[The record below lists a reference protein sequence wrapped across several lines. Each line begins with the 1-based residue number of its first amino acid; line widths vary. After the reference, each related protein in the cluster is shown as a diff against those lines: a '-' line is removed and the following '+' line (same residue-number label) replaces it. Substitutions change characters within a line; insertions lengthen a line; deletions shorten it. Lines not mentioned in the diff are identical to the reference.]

1 MKISLNWIKDYVDLE
16 GIDIKEL
23 WYRFTMSTAE
33 VEEVEYVGKDIQNVV
48 VGKVLSVVPHPESKK
63 LKITHVDSGDGIL
76 QIVCGAPNV
85 TEGILVPL
93 AKIGGSVKKL
103 PKLDKVKLVGV
114 ESFGMLCSASELGIS
129 DDHSG
134 LLILDG
140 DYAPGTDIKSIID
153 IEDVIVEVDNKSLTN
168 RPDLW
173 GHYGI
178 AREVAA
184 IYGRKLKPMQ
194 IDTLDAAKG
203 MKPLDIKVEDTE
215 KCLRYSGLKID
226 GIKNLETSTNMK
238 VRLFYCGMRSIS
250 PLVDL
255 TNYLMLEMGQ
265 PMHAFDSR
273 QVESGIVVRTTKEP
287 TMFKTLDGLERKLP
301 EDVLLICNKEK
312 PVAIAGIMG
321 GEDSEV
327 LEDTTSILLESA
339 TFEGPSTRKSS
350 TKLGLR
356 TEASAR
362 YEKMIDP
369 NMTVLAI
376 QRFVKLLKD
385 MQADVQFASALT
397 DVYANKL
404 EPIDITITKP
414 YIDRYIGNTLT
425 KEKMVNILESLEF
438 KVAVEGDTFNI
449 KVPTFRATKDI
460 TMKVDIIEEI
470 TRIYGYD
477 NIVPQ
482 TLDIALKP
490 LQYNEERVTDNKVKE
505 LLSERF
511 GASEVNSYIW
521 YDNTFNKKMGIE
533 TNAQVKVLNP
543 QAQDANTLRDSMVP
557 GMLGFAEKNDKTYDD
572 FSLFEIGSVFMANS
586 PKDKC
591 EQHKN
596 ICILIGSKTKS
607 EDELF
612 YDLKGIATFLTK
624 ALKNVS
630 PDFGTC
636 TSQHNWV
643 HPMKSVDVS
652 CKDGLMGYISVV
664 HPMIKKNIGKK
675 LNIAVLEINRDVL
688 QAINTDVVKYKE
700 PSKFPEVVLDY
711 SFLVDNTVTFD
722 KLLEDVNAFKSEL
735 LNGFEFVTIYTG
747 KGLPEGKRS
756 MTFRFVI
763 GSTEK
768 TLSSEDIN
776 TFAQSLIDYM
786 ATNGYM
792 LR

>member
-1 MKISLNWIKDYVDLE
+1 MKISLNWLKDYVDLE

-33 VEEVEYVGKDIQNVV
+33 VEEVEFVGRDIRNVV
-48 VGKVLSVVPHPESKK
+48 VGKILSVAPHPESKK
-63 LKITHVDSGDGIL
+63 LKITRVDSGDEIL
-76 QIVCGAPNV
+76 QVVCGAPNV

-103 PKLDKVKLVGV
+103 PELGKVKLVGV

-134 LLILDG
+134 LLVLEG

-153 IEDVIVEVDNKSLTN
+153 IDDVIVEIDNKSLTN

-178 AREVAA
+178 AREIAA

-194 IDTLDAAKG
+194 LDSLEAATD
-203 MKPLDIKVEDTE
+203 KPKLDITVEDTE

-226 GIKNLETSTNMK
+226 GVKKLQTSMNMK
-238 VRLFYCGMRSIS
+238 VRLYYCGMRPIS

-273 QVESGIVVRTTKEP
+273 QVESGIAVRSTKEP
-287 TMFKTLDGLERKLP
+287 TVFKTLDGAERTLP
-301 EDVLLICNKEK
+301 EDVLLICTGKK

-321 GEDSEV
+321 GENSEV
-327 LEDTTSILLESA
+327 MEDTTSILLESA
-339 TFEGPSTRKSS
+339 NFEGSSTRKSS
-350 TKLGLR
+350 TKIGLR

-362 YEKMIDP
+362 YEKMLDP
-369 NMTVLAI
+369 NMTVTAI
-376 QRFVKLLKD
+376 RRFVKLLKD
-385 MQADVQFASALT
+385 MQPDVQFASALT
-397 DVYANKL
+397 DVYCNRL
-404 EPIDITITKP
+404 EPIDITIAKP
-414 YIDRYIGNTLT
+414 YIDKYIGYTLNRD
-425 KEKMVNILESLEF
+425 KMADILKALEF
-438 KVAVEGDTFNI
+438 EVEMDGDTFNI

-470 TRIYGYD
+470 TRIFGYD
-477 NIVPQ
+477 NIQPK

-490 LQYNEERVTDNKVKE
+490 LEYNEERLADNKVKE

-521 YDNTFNKKMGIE
+521 YDNTFNGRAGIE
-533 TNAQVKVLNP
+533 TAGQVRVLNP
-543 QAQDANTLRDSMVP
+543 QAQDSNTLRDSMVP
-557 GMLGFAEKNDKTYDD
+557 GMLSFAEKNEKTYDD
-572 FSLFEIGSVFMANS
+572 FILFEIGSVFNAQT

-591 EQHKN
+591 QQHKN
-596 ICILIGSKTKS
+596 ICVLAASKIKS

-612 YDLKGIATFLTK
+612 YDLKGIIAFISK
-624 ALKNVS
+624 ALKNATL
-630 PDFGTC
+630 DFTASTC
-636 TSQHNWV
+636 GYNWI
-643 HPMKSVDVS
+643 HPLKSVDVS
-652 CKDGLMGYISVV
+652 HNGNLMGYISAV

-688 QAINTDVVKYKE
+688 QAINSETIKYRE
-700 PSKFPEVVLDY
+700 PSKFPEVTLDY
-711 SFLVDNTVTFD
+711 SFLVDNGVTFD
-722 KLLEDVNAFKSEL
+722 RLKEYIGAYKSEL
-735 LNGFEFVTIYTG
+735 LNGFEFVTMYTG
-747 KGLPEGKRS
+747 KGLPEGKKS
-756 MTFRFVI
+756 MTFRFTI
-763 GSTEK
+763 GSNEK
-768 TLSSEDIN
+768 TLSGDDIN
-776 TFAQSLIDYM
+776 EFAKDILDYM
-786 ATNGYM
+786 GTAGYT

>member
-1 MKISLNWIKDYVDLE
+1 MKISLNWLKDYVDLD

-33 VEEVEYVGKDIQNVV
+33 VEEVEFVGQDIQNVV

-63 LKITHVDSGDGIL
+63 LKITQVDSGSGVL

-93 AKIGGSVKKL
+93 AMIDGSVKNM
-103 PKLDKVKLVGV
+103 PKLGKVKLVGV
-114 ESFGMLCSASELGIS
+114 ESFGMLCSAKELGIS

-140 DYAPGTDIKSIID
+140 DYAPGTDIKSILDID
-153 IEDVIVEVDNKSLTN
+153 DVIVEIDNKSLTN

-178 AREVAA
+178 AREIAA
-184 IYGRKLKPMQ
+184 IYGRELKPMQ
-194 IDTLDAAKG
+194 VDELQGAENRAK
-203 MKPLDIKVEDTE
+203 LDISVEDTE

-226 GIKNLETSTNMK
+226 GVKKLETSMNMK
-238 VRLFYCGMRSIS
+238 IRLFYCGMRPIS

-273 QVESGIVVRTTKEP
+273 QVESGIVVKSTKEP
-287 TMFKTLDGLERKLP
+287 TLFKTLDGMERKLP
-301 EDVLLICNKEK
+301 EEVLLICNKER

-321 GEDSEV
+321 GENSEI
-327 LEDTTSILLESA
+327 LDDTTSILLESA
-339 TFEGPSTRKSS
+339 TFEGASIRKSS

-376 QRFVKLLKD
+376 KRFVKLLRD
-385 MQADVQFASALT
+385 MQGDIQFASALT
-397 DVYANKL
+397 DVYCKKL
-404 EPIDITITKP
+404 EPIDITITKQ
-414 YIDRYIGNTLT
+414 YIDRYIGNTLS
-425 KEKMVNILESLEF
+425 KEKMAEVLRALEF
-438 KVAVEGDTFNI
+438 KVELDGDTFKI
-449 KVPTFRATKDI
+449 KVPTFRATKDV

-477 NIVPQ
+477 NIIPQ
-482 TLDIALKP
+482 TLDITLKP
-490 LQYNEERVTDNKVKE
+490 LEYNEERLTDHKVKE

-521 YDNTFNKKMGIE
+521 YDDTFNTRMGIE
-533 TNAQVKVLNP
+533 TNGQVKVLNP
-543 QAQDANTLRDSMVP
+543 HAPDANTLRESMVP
-557 GMLGFAEKNDKTYDD
+557 SMLAFAEKNEKTYDQ
-572 FSLFEIGSVFMANS
+572 FTIFEIGSVFKAAT

-591 EQHKN
+591 KEHKN
-596 ICILIGSKTKS
+596 ICVLAASKVKS

-612 YDLKGIATFLTK
+612 YDLKGIATFI
-624 ALKNVS
+624 ARILKNAELEYAACS
-630 PDFGTC
+630 
-636 TSQHNWV
+636 SEYNWV
-643 HPMKSVDVS
+643 HPVKAVDIS
-652 CKDGLMGYISVV
+652 YKGNLMGYITAI
-664 HPMIKKNIGKK
+664 HPLIKKNIGKK
-675 LNIAVLEINRDVL
+675 LNVAVLEINRNVL
-688 QAINTDVVKYKE
+688 QAIDFETINYKE
-700 PSKFPEVVLDY
+700 PSKFPEVILDY
-711 SFLVDNTVTFD
+711 SFLVDNGVAFD
-722 KLLEDVNAFKSEL
+722 NLLADIREFKSNL
-735 LNGFEFVTIYTG
+735 LNSFEFITIYTG
-747 KGLPEGKRS
+747 KGLPEGKKS
-756 MTFRFVI
+756 MTFRFII
-763 GSTEK
+763 GSNEK
-768 TLSSEDIN
+768 TLSGDEIN
-776 TFAQSLIDYM
+776 AFSASLIEYM
-786 ATNGYM
+786 NSKGYS

>member
-1 MKISLNWIKDYVDLE
+1 MKISLNWIKDYVDLD

-33 VEEVEYVGKDIQNVV
+33 VEEVEFVGQDIANVV
-48 VGKVLSVVPHPESKK
+48 VGKVLSVIPHPESKK
-63 LKITHVDSGDGIL
+63 LKITQVDSGDGIL

-103 PKLDKVKLVGV
+103 PQLGKVKLVGV
-114 ESFGMLCSASELGIS
+114 ESFGMLCSAQELGIS

-134 LLILDG
+134 LLILNG

-153 IEDVIVEVDNKSLTN
+153 IDDVIVEVDNKSLTN

-178 AREVAA
+178 AREIAA
-184 IYGRKLKPMQ
+184 IYGKELKPMQ
-194 IDTLDAAKG
+194 IDSLEGSETKE
-203 MKPLDIKVEDTE
+203 KLDITVEDTE

-226 GIKNLETSTNMK
+226 GIKKLETSMNMK
-238 VRLFYCGMRSIS
+238 VRLFYCGMRPIS

-273 QVESGIVVRTTKEP
+273 QVESGIVVRSTKEP
-287 TMFKTLDGLERKLP
+287 TVFKTLDGLDRALP
-301 EDVLLICNKEK
+301 EDVLLICNKER
-312 PVAIAGIMG
+312 PVAVAGIMG
-321 GEDSEV
+321 GENSEV
-327 LEDTTSILLESA
+327 LADTTSILLESA
-339 TFEGPSTRKSS
+339 TFEGPSTRRSS
-350 TKLGLR
+350 TKMGLR

-362 YEKMIDP
+362 YEKMLDP

-385 MQADVQFASALT
+385 MQADIQFSSALT
-397 DVYANKL
+397 DVYCNKL

-414 YIDRYIGNTLT
+414 YIDRYIGNTLS
-425 KEKMVNILESLEF
+425 KEKMVDVLRALEF
-438 KVAVEGDTFNI
+438 GVEVDGDTFKI

-470 TRIYGYD
+470 TRIFGYD

-482 TLDIALKP
+482 TCDISLKP
-490 LQYNEERVTDNKVKE
+490 LQYNEERITDHKVKE

-521 YDNTFNKKMGIE
+521 YDNTFNNKMGIE

-543 QAQDANTLRDSMVP
+543 QAQDSNTLRDSMVP
-557 GMLGFAEKNDKTYDD
+557 GMLGFAEKNEKTYDD
-572 FSLFEIGSVFMANS
+572 FSLFEIGSVFKATS

-596 ICILIGSKTKS
+596 ICVLVGSKIKS

-612 YDLKGIATFLTK
+612 YDLKGMITFLSKTV
-624 ALKNVS
+624 KNVS
-630 PDFGTC
+630 PDFAAT
-636 TSQHNWV
+636 TSEHNWV

-652 CKDGLMGYISVV
+652 VNGNLMGYITVV

-675 LNIAVLEINRDVL
+675 LNVAVLEINRDVL
-688 QAINTDVVKYKE
+688 QAINTAPAKYKDL
-700 PSKFPEVVLDY
+700 SKFPEVILDY
-711 SFLVDNTVTFD
+711 SFMVDNGVTFD
-722 KLLEDVNAFKSEL
+722 KLLEDIGAFKSEL
-735 LNGFEFVTIYTG
+735 LNNFEFVTIYTG
-747 KGLPEGKRS
+747 KGLPEGKKS

-763 GSTEK
+763 GSNEK

-776 TFAQSLIDYM
+776 AFAKSLIDYM
-786 ATNGYM
+786 GTLGYL

>member
-1 MKISLNWIKDYVDLE
+1 MKISLNWIKDYVDLD

-33 VEEVEYVGKDIQNVV
+33 VEDVEYIGQDIKNVV

-63 LKITHVDSGDGIL
+63 LKITQVDSGDGIL

-103 PKLDKVKLVGV
+103 PKLGKVKLVGV
-114 ESFGMLCSASELGIS
+114 ESFGMLCSAQELGIS

-140 DYAPGTDIKSIID
+140 DYEPGTDIKSIID
-153 IEDVIVEVDNKSLTN
+153 IDDVIVEIDNKSLTN

-194 IDTLDAAKG
+194 IDELAGAEG
-203 MKPLDIKVEDTE
+203 KPGLDITVEDTE
-215 KCLRYSGLKID
+215 KCFRYSGLKID
-226 GIKNLETSTNMK
+226 GVKKLETPLNMK
-238 VRLFYCGMRSIS
+238 VRLYYCGMRPIS

-273 QVESGIVVRTTKEP
+273 QVESGIVVKSTKKP
-287 TMFKTLDGLERKLP
+287 TIFRTLDGSERTLP
-301 EDVLLICNKEK
+301 EDVLLICNKER

-321 GEDSEV
+321 GENSEV

-339 TFEGPSTRKSS
+339 NFDGASTRKSS
-350 TKLGLR
+350 TKIGLR

-362 YEKMIDP
+362 YEKMLDP
-369 NMTVLAI
+369 NMTVLAV
-376 QRFVKLLKD
+376 QRFVKLLRD
-385 MQADVQFASALT
+385 MQQDIQFASAMT
-397 DVYANKL
+397 DVYCKKL
-404 EPIDITITKP
+404 EPIEITVTKP
-414 YIDRYIGNTLT
+414 YIDKYIGNDLS
-425 KEKMVNILESLEF
+425 KEKMAEILRSLEF
-438 KVAVEGDTFNI
+438 EVELEGDTFKI

-490 LQYNEERVTDNKVKE
+490 LQYNEERLTDHKIKE
-505 LLSERF
+505 ILSERF
-511 GASEVNSYIW
+511 GGSEVNSYVW
-521 YDNTFNKKMGIE
+521 YDSTFNTRTGID
-533 TNAQVKVLNP
+533 TNGQVKVLNP

-557 GMLGFAEKNDKTYDD
+557 GMLAFAEKNEKAYDD
-572 FSLFEIGSVFMANS
+572 FSLFEIGSVFKASN
-586 PKDKC
+586 PKEKC

-596 ICILIGSKTKS
+596 ICVLAGSKVKG
-607 EDELF
+607 EDQLF
-612 YDLKGIATFLTK
+612 YDLKGIIDFIART
-624 ALKNVS
+624 LKNVKLEFS
-630 PDFGTC
+630 AC
-636 TSQHNWV
+636 TMEYNWI
-643 HPMKSVDVS
+643 HPIKAVNVS
-652 CKDGLMGYISVV
+652 CNGNLMGYITVI
-664 HPMIKKNIGKK
+664 HPLIQKNIGKK
-675 LNIAVLEINRDVL
+675 LNIAVLEINREVL
-688 QAINTDVVKYKE
+688 QSLEKNAVGYKE
-700 PSKFPEVVLDY
+700 PSRFPEVTLDY
-711 SFLVDNTVTFD
+711 SFLVDNGITFD
-722 KLLEDVNAFKSEL
+722 KVSEDIGTFKAEL
-735 LNGFEFVTIYTG
+735 LNSFEFVTIYTG
-747 KGLPEGKRS
+747 KGLPEGKKS

-763 GSTEK
+763 GSDEK

-776 TFAQSLIDYM
+776 GFAKNLIDYM
-786 ATNGYM
+786 NSMGYA

>member
-1 MKISLNWIKDYVDLE
+1 MKISLNWIKEYVDLE

-33 VEEVEYVGKDIQNVV
+33 VEDVEFVGQDIKNVV
-48 VGKVLSVVPHPESKK
+48 VAKVLSVVPHPESKK
-63 LKITHVDSGDGIL
+63 LKITQVDCGDGVI

-85 TEGILVPL
+85 AEGILVPL
-93 AKIGGSVKKL
+93 VKIGGSVSKI
-103 PKLDKVKLVGV
+103 PKIGKAKLVGV

-134 LLILDG
+134 LLVLDG

-153 IEDVIVEVDNKSLTN
+153 IDDVIIEIDNKSLTN

-178 AREVAA
+178 AREIAA
-184 IYGRKLKPMQ
+184 IYGRELKPMK
-194 IDTLDAAKG
+194 LDSLAGSEDKAK
-203 MKPLDIKVEDTE
+203 LDITVEDTE

-226 GIKNLETSTNMK
+226 GVKKLETPLNMK

-273 QVESGIVVRTTKEP
+273 QVESGIVVRSTKEP
-287 TMFKTLDGLERKLP
+287 TVFKTLDGVERKLP
-301 EDVLLICNKEK
+301 EDVLLICTKER

-321 GEDSEV
+321 GENSEV

-339 TFEGPSTRKSS
+339 NFEGSSTRKSS
-350 TKLGLR
+350 TKIGLR

-362 YEKMIDP
+362 YEKMLDP
-369 NMTVLAI
+369 NMTVQAI
-376 QRFVKLLKD
+376 QRFVKLLRD
-385 MQADVQFASALT
+385 MQPDIQFTSALT
-397 DVYANKL
+397 DVYCNKL
-404 EPIDITITKP
+404 EPIDIEITKP
-414 YIDRYIGNTLT
+414 YIDKYIGNTLT
-425 KEKMVNILESLEF
+425 TEKMVEILRSLEF
-438 KVAVEGDTFNI
+438 KVDVEGDTFKI

-470 TRIYGYD
+470 TRVFGYD
-477 NIVPQ
+477 NIQPQ

-490 LQYNEERVTDNKVKE
+490 LQYNEERLFDHKVKE

-521 YDNTFNKKMGIE
+521 YDNTFNSRVSIE
-533 TNAQVKVLNP
+533 TKAQVKVLNP
-543 QAQDANTLRDSMVP
+543 QAQDSNTLRDSMVP
-557 GMLGFAEKNDKTYDD
+557 GMLAFAEKNEKTYED
-572 FSLFEIGSVFMANS
+572 FSLFEIGSVFKAETS
-586 PKDKC
+586 KDKC

-596 ICILIGSKTKS
+596 ICVLIASKIKS

-612 YDLKGIATFLTK
+612 YELKGILSFIAK
-624 ALKNVS
+624 SVKNIDL
-630 PDFGTC
+630 DFAAC
-636 TSQHNWV
+636 TSEQNWV

-652 CKDGLMGYISVV
+652 FNGNLMGYITVV

-675 LNIAVLEINRDVL
+675 LNVAAFEINRDIL
-688 QAINTDVVKYKE
+688 QTMDQKLVKYKE
-700 PSKFPEVVLDY
+700 PSKYPEVLLDY
-711 SFLVDNTVTFD
+711 SFLVDNSVTFD
-722 KLLEDVNAFKSEL
+722 KLMQDIKGFKSKV
-735 LNGFEFVTIYTG
+735 LNGFEFVTIYNG
-747 KGLPEGKRS
+747 KGLPEGKKS

-763 GSTEK
+763 GSAEK
-768 TLSSEDIN
+768 TLSSEDISE
-776 TFAQSLIDYM
+776 FAKSLLDYM
-786 ATNGYM
+786 SEMGYS

>member
-1 MKISLNWIKDYVDLE
+1 LKISLNWIKDYIDLD

-33 VEEVEYVGKDIQNVV
+33 VEEVEFVGQDIQKVV
-48 VGKVLSVVPHPESKK
+48 VGKVLSVIPHPESKK
-63 LKITHVDSGDGIL
+63 LKITQVDSGDGIL

-103 PKLDKVKLVGV
+103 PKLGKVKLVGV
-114 ESFGMLCSASELGIS
+114 ESFGMLCSAQELGIS

-153 IEDVIVEVDNKSLTN
+153 IDDVIVEIDNKSLTN

-178 AREVAA
+178 AREIAA
-184 IYGRKLKPMQ
+184 IYGKELKPMQ
-194 IDTLDAAKG
+194 VDSLAGSEDKR
-203 MKPLDIKVEDTE
+203 KLDITVEDTD

-226 GIKNLETSTNMK
+226 GIKKLETSMNMK
-238 VRLFYCGMRSIS
+238 VRLFYCGMRPIS

-273 QVESGIVVRTTKEP
+273 QVESGIVVRSTKEP
-287 TMFKTLDGLERKLP
+287 TAFKTLDGSKRTLP
-301 EDVLLICNKEK
+301 EDVLLICNKER
-312 PVAIAGIMG
+312 PVAVAGIMG
-321 GEDSEV
+321 GENSEV

-339 TFEGPSTRKSS
+339 TFEGASTRKSS
-350 TKLGLR
+350 TKMGLR

-362 YEKMIDP
+362 YEKMLDP
-369 NMTVLAI
+369 NMTVIAI

-385 MQADVQFASALT
+385 MQADVEFASALT
-397 DVYANKL
+397 DVYCNRL

-414 YIDRYIGNTLT
+414 YIDRYIGNTLS
-425 KEKMVNILESLEF
+425 KEKMVAVLRALEF
-438 KVAVEGDTFNI
+438 NVEIDGETFNI

-470 TRIYGYD
+470 TRIFGYD

-490 LQYNEERVTDNKVKE
+490 LQYNEERITDHKVKE

-511 GASEVNSYIW
+511 GASEVNSYVW
-521 YDNTFNKKMGIE
+521 YDNTFNSKMGIE
-533 TNAQVKVLNP
+533 TNGQVKVLNP
-543 QAQDANTLRDSMVP
+543 QAHDSNTLRDSMVP
-557 GMLGFAEKNDKTYDD
+557 GMLGFAEKNEKTYDD
-572 FSLFEIGSVFMANS
+572 FSLFEIGSVFKAAN
-586 PKDKC
+586 PKEKC
-591 EQHKN
+591 KQHKN
-596 ICILIGSKTKS
+596 ICVLVASKIKS

-612 YDLKGIATFLTK
+612 YDLKGMITFIAKTV
-624 ALKNVS
+624 KNVS
-630 PDFGTC
+630 PDFATC
-636 TSQHNWV
+636 ASEHNWI

-652 CKDGLMGYISVV
+652 FNGNLMGYITVV

-675 LNIAVLEINRDVL
+675 LNVAVLEINRDVL
-688 QAINTDVVKYKE
+688 QAINTDPVKYRE
-700 PSKFPEVVLDY
+700 LSKFPEVILDY
-711 SFLVDNTVTFD
+711 SFLVDNGVTFD
-722 KLLEDVNAFKSEL
+722 KLLEDIRAFKSDL
-735 LNGFEFVTIYTG
+735 LNTFEFVTIYTG
-747 KGLPEGKRS
+747 KGLLEGKKS

-763 GSTEK
+763 GSNEK
-768 TLSSEDIN
+768 TLASEDIN
-776 TFAQSLIDYM
+776 AFATSLIDYM
-786 ATNGYM
+786 STLGYV

>member
-1 MKISLNWIKDYVDLE
+1 LKISLNWIKDYVDLE

-33 VEEVEYVGKDIQNVV
+33 VEEVEIVGQDIQNVV
-48 VGKVLSVVPHPESKK
+48 VAKVLNVVPHPESKK
-63 LKITHVDSGDGIL
+63 LKITQVDCGDEVL

-85 TEGILVPL
+85 AEGILVPL
-93 AKIGGSVKKL
+93 VKIGGSVKKI
-103 PKLDKVKLVGV
+103 PKIGKAKLVGV
-114 ESFGMLCSASELGIS
+114 ESFGMLCSAQELGIS

-134 LLILDG
+134 LLVLDG

-153 IEDVIVEVDNKSLTN
+153 IDDVIVEIDNKSLTN

-178 AREVAA
+178 AREIAA
-184 IYGRKLKPMQ
+184 IYGKKLKPMQ
-194 IDTLDAAKG
+194 IDKLEGSEGKG
-203 MKPLDIKVEDTE
+203 KLDINIEDTE

-226 GIKNLETSTNMK
+226 GVKKLETPMNMK
-238 VRLFYCGMRSIS
+238 VRLFYCGMRPIS

-273 QVESGIVVRTTKEP
+273 QVESGIVVRSTKEP
-287 TMFKTLDGLERKLP
+287 VMFKTLDGSERKLP
-301 EDVLLICNKEK
+301 EDVLLICNKERA
-312 PVAIAGIMG
+312 VAIAGIMG
-321 GEDSEV
+321 GENSEV

-339 TFEGPSTRKSS
+339 TFEGGSTRKSS
-350 TKLGLR
+350 TRIGLR

-362 YEKMIDP
+362 YEKQIDP

-376 QRFVKLLKD
+376 QRFVKLLRD
-385 MQADVQFASALT
+385 MQEDIVFASALT
-397 DVYANKL
+397 DVYCNKL

-414 YIDRYIGNTLT
+414 YIDRYIGNMLD
-425 KEKMVNILESLEF
+425 KEKMADILRSLEF
-438 KVAVEGDTFNI
+438 KVDVDGDTFKI

-490 LQYNEERVTDNKVKE
+490 LEYNEERLTDHKIKE

-521 YDNTFNKKMGIE
+521 YDNTFNSSMGIE

-557 GMLGFAEKNDKTYDD
+557 GMISFAEKNEKTYDD
-572 FSLFEIGSVFMANS
+572 FSIFEIGSVFNAES

-596 ICILIGSKTKS
+596 VCILTGSKTKS
-607 EDELF
+607 EDQLF
-612 YDLKGIATFLTK
+612 YDLKGIITFIAKT
-624 ALKNVS
+624 LKNS
-630 PDFGTC
+630 DLEFKAC
-636 TSQHNWV
+636 TSGHNWV
-643 HPMKSVDVS
+643 HPAKSVDIS
-652 CKDGLMGYISVV
+652 CNGELLGYITVI

-675 LNIAVLEINRDVL
+675 VNVAVLEINRDVL
-688 QAINTDVVKYKE
+688 QNIKADVIQYRDL
-700 PSKFPEVVLDY
+700 SKFPEVKLDY
-711 SFLVDNTVTFD
+711 SFLVDNAVTYE
-722 KLLEDVNAFKSEL
+722 KLLQDIKNFKSKV

-747 KGLPEGKRS
+747 KGLPDGKKS
-756 MTFRFVI
+756 MTFRFII
-763 GSTEK
+763 GSNER

-776 TFAQSLIDYM
+776 NFAGSLIDYM
-786 ATNGYM
+786 GANGYT

>member
-1 MKISLNWIKDYVDLE
+1 VKISLNWIKDYVDLD

-33 VEEVEYVGKDIQNVV
+33 VEEVEFIGQDIKNVV
-48 VGKVLSVVPHPESKK
+48 VGKVLSVIPHPESKK
-63 LKITHVDSGDGIL
+63 LKITQVDSGDGIL

-103 PKLDKVKLVGV
+103 PELGKVKLVGV
-114 ESFGMLCSASELGIS
+114 ESFGMLCSAQELGIS

-140 DYAPGTDIKSIID
+140 DYIPGTDIKSIINID
-153 IEDVIVEVDNKSLTN
+153 DVIVEIDNKSLTN

-184 IYGRKLKPMQ
+184 IYGRELKPMQ
-194 IDTLDAAKG
+194 VDSLKG
-203 MKPLDIKVEDTE
+203 SEDQKKLDIAVEDTE
-215 KCLRYSGLKID
+215 KCLRYSGLKIN
-226 GIKNLETSTNMK
+226 GVKKLETSINMK
-238 VRLFYCGMRSIS
+238 VRLFYCGMRPIS

-273 QVESGIVVRTTKEP
+273 QVESGIIVKSTKEP
-287 TMFKTLDGLERKLP
+287 TMFKTLDGLERMLP
-301 EDVLLICNKEK
+301 EDVLLICNKER
-312 PVAIAGIMG
+312 PVAVAGIMG
-321 GEDSEV
+321 GENSEV
-327 LEDTTSILLESA
+327 LADTTSILLESA
-339 TFEGPSTRKSS
+339 TFEGASTRKSS
-350 TKLGLR
+350 TKMGLR

-362 YEKMIDP
+362 YEKMLDP

-385 MQADVQFASALT
+385 MQADIQFESALT
-397 DVYANKL
+397 DVYCNKL

-414 YIDRYIGNTLT
+414 YIDRYIGNTLP
-425 KEKMVNILESLEF
+425 KEKMIDVLRALEF
-438 KVAVEGDTFNI
+438 NVEVDGDTFNI
-449 KVPTFRATKDI
+449 KVPTFRATKDV

-470 TRIYGYD
+470 TRIFGYD

-490 LQYNEERVTDNKVKE
+490 LQYNEERITDHKIKE

-521 YDNTFNKKMGIE
+521 YDNTFNNKMGIE
-533 TNAQVKVLNP
+533 TNGQVRVLNP
-543 QAQDANTLRDSMVP
+543 QAQDSNTLRDSMVP
-557 GMLGFAEKNDKTYDD
+557 GMLGFAEKNEKTYDD
-572 FSLFEIGSVFMANS
+572 FSLFEIGSVFKAAS
-586 PKDKC
+586 PKEKC

-596 ICILIGSKTKS
+596 ICVLAGSKVKS

-612 YDLKGIATFLTK
+612 YDLKGMITFLSKT
-624 ALKNVS
+624 LRNVS
-630 PDFGTC
+630 LDF
-636 TSQHNWV
+636 TSCSSEHKWV
-643 HPMKSVDVS
+643 NPMKSVDVS
-652 CKDGLMGYISVV
+652 FNGKLMGYITVV

-675 LNIAVLEINRDVL
+675 LNIVVMEIDRDVL
-688 QAINTDVVKYKE
+688 QAINTQPVKYRE
-700 PSKFPEVVLDY
+700 LSKFPEVILDY
-711 SFLVDNTVTFD
+711 SFLVDNGITFD
-722 KLLEDVNAFKSEL
+722 KLLEDIRAFKSEL
-735 LNGFEFVTIYTG
+735 LNTFEFVTIYTG
-747 KGLPEGKRS
+747 KGLPEGSKS

-763 GSTEK
+763 GSKEK
-768 TLSSEDIN
+768 TLSSDDIN
-776 TFAQSLIDYM
+776 AFAMSLIDYM
-786 ATNGYM
+786 GTLGYA

>member
-33 VEEVEYVGKDIQNVV
+33 VEEVEIVGQDIQNVV

-63 LKITHVDSGDGIL
+63 LKITQVDSGDGIL

-103 PKLDKVKLVGV
+103 PELGKVKLVGI
-114 ESFGMLCSASELGIS
+114 ESFGMLCSAQELGIS

-134 LLILDG
+134 LLILAG
-140 DYAPGTDIKSIID
+140 DYAPGTDIKSIVDID
-153 IEDVIVEVDNKSLTN
+153 DVIVEIDNKSLTN

-178 AREVAA
+178 AREIAA
-184 IYGRKLKPMQ
+184 IYGKELKPMQ
-194 IDTLDAAKG
+194 VDSLKG
-203 MKPLDIKVEDTE
+203 AENKEKLDITVEDTE

-226 GIKNLETSTNMK
+226 GVKKLETSINMQ
-238 VRLFYCGMRSIS
+238 VRLFYCGMRPIS

-273 QVESGIVVRTTKEP
+273 QVESGIVVRSTKEP
-287 TMFKTLDGLERKLP
+287 TIFKTLDGSERTLP
-301 EDVLLICNKEK
+301 EDVLLICNKER
-312 PVAIAGIMG
+312 PVAVAGIMG
-321 GEDSEV
+321 GENSEI
-327 LEDTTSILLESA
+327 LEDTTSILIESA
-339 TFEGPSTRKSS
+339 TFEGTSTRKSS
-350 TKLGLR
+350 IKIGLR

-362 YEKMIDP
+362 YEKMLDP

-385 MQADVQFASALT
+385 MQADIQFASALT
-397 DVYANKL
+397 DVYCNKL

-414 YIDRYIGNTLT
+414 YIDRYIGNTLS
-425 KEKMVNILESLEF
+425 KEKMVEVLRALEF
-438 KVAVEGDTFNI
+438 KVEVDGDTFKI

-470 TRIYGYD
+470 TRIFGYD

-482 TLDIALKP
+482 TLNIPLKP
-490 LQYNEERVTDNKVKE
+490 LQYNEERITDHKVKE

-521 YDNTFNKKMGIE
+521 YDNTFNSKMGIE
-533 TNAQVKVLNP
+533 ANAQVKVLNP
-543 QAQDANTLRDSMVP
+543 QAQDSNTLRDSMVP
-557 GMLGFAEKNDKTYDD
+557 GMLSFAEKNEKTYDD
-572 FSLFEIGSVFMANS
+572 FSLFEIGSVFKAPS

-596 ICILIGSKTKS
+596 ICVLVGSKVKS

-612 YDLKGIATFLTK
+612 YDLKGMITFIARTLRNTELNFT
-624 ALKNVS
+624 A
-630 PDFGTC
+630 C
-636 TSQHNWV
+636 TSEHNWV

-652 CKDGLMGYISVV
+652 FNGNLMGYITIV

-675 LNIAVLEINRDVL
+675 LNIAVLEINSDVL
-688 QAINTDVVKYKE
+688 QAINTDPVKYSE
-700 PSKFPEVVLDY
+700 PSKFPEVILDY
-711 SFLVDNTVTFD
+711 SFLVDNGVTFD
-722 KLLEDVNAFKSEL
+722 KLHQDIGTFKSEL
-735 LNGFEFVTIYTG
+735 LNNFEFVTIYTG
-747 KGLPEGKRS
+747 KGLPEGKKS

-763 GSTEK
+763 GSNEK
-768 TLSSEDIN
+768 TLSSDDIN
-776 TFAQSLIDYM
+776 TFAKGLIDYM
-786 ATNGYM
+786 GTLGYL

>member
-1 MKISLNWIKDYVDLE
+1 
-16 GIDIKEL
+16 
-23 WYRFTMSTAE
+23 
-33 VEEVEYVGKDIQNVV
+33 
-48 VGKVLSVVPHPESKK
+48 
-63 LKITHVDSGDGIL
+63 
-76 QIVCGAPNV
+76 
-85 TEGILVPL
+85 
-93 AKIGGSVKKL
+93 
-103 PKLDKVKLVGV
+103 
-114 ESFGMLCSASELGIS
+114 MLCSAQELGIS

-153 IEDVIVEVDNKSLTN
+153 IDDVIVEIDNKSLTN

-178 AREVAA
+178 AREIAA
-184 IYGRKLKPMQ
+184 IYGKELKPMQ
-194 IDTLDAAKG
+194 IDSLDGSESKE
-203 MKPLDIKVEDTE
+203 KLDITVEDIE
-215 KCLRYSGLKID
+215 KCFRYSGLKID
-226 GIKNLETSTNMK
+226 GAKDLKTSMNMK
-238 VRLFYCGMRSIS
+238 VRLFYCGMRPIS

-273 QVESGIVVRTTKEP
+273 QVESGIVVRSTKEP

-301 EDVLLICNKEK
+301 EDILLICNKER
-312 PVAIAGIMG
+312 PVAVAGIMG
-321 GEDSEV
+321 GENSEV

-339 TFEGPSTRKSS
+339 TFDGPSIRKSS
-350 TKLGLR
+350 TKMGLR
-356 TEASAR
+356 TESSAR
-362 YEKMIDP
+362 YEKCLDP

-376 QRFVKLLKD
+376 QRFVKLLRD
-385 MQADVQFASALT
+385 MQADIKFASALT
-397 DVYANKL
+397 DVYCNKL

-414 YIDRYIGNTLT
+414 YIDRYIGNTLP
-425 KEKMVNILESLEF
+425 KEKMIDVLRSLEF
-438 KVAVEGDTFNI
+438 KVEVDGDNFKI

-470 TRIYGYD
+470 TRIFGYD

-490 LQYNEERVTDNKVKE
+490 LEFNEERITDHKVKE

-521 YDNTFNKKMGIE
+521 YDNTFNNRMGIE
-533 TNAQVKVLNP
+533 TNAKVKVLNLH
-543 QAQDANTLRDSMVP
+543 AQDANTLRDSMVP
-557 GMLGFAEKNDKTYDD
+557 GMLGFAEKNEKTYDD
-572 FSLFEIGSVFMANS
+572 FSLFEIGSVFKAAT

-596 ICILIGSKTKS
+596 ICVLVGSKIKS

-612 YDLKGIATFLTK
+612 YDLKGMVTFIAKT
-624 ALKNVS
+624 LKNVKL
-630 PDFGTC
+630 DFAPC
-636 TSQHNWV
+636 ASEHNWV

-652 CKDGLMGYISVV
+652 YNGNLMGYITVV

-675 LNIAVLEINRDVL
+675 LNVAVLEINRDVL
-688 QAINTDVVKYKE
+688 QAINNDAIKYRDL
-700 PSKFPEVVLDY
+700 SKFPEVILDY
-711 SFLVDNTVTFD
+711 SFLVDNAVTFD
-722 KLLEDVNAFKSEL
+722 KLLEDIRIFKSDL
-735 LNGFEFVTIYTG
+735 LTGFEFVTIYTG
-747 KGLPEGKRS
+747 KGLPEGKKS

-763 GSTEK
+763 GSNEK

-776 TFAQSLIDYM
+776 AFAKSLIEYMSAKDYV
-786 ATNGYM
+786 

>member
-1 MKISLNWIKDYVDLE
+1 MKISLNWIKDYVNLD

-33 VEEVEYVGKDIQNVV
+33 VEEVEFVGQDIQKVV
-48 VGKVLSVVPHPESKK
+48 VGKVISVVPHPESKK
-63 LKITHVDSGDGIL
+63 LKITQVDSGDGIL

-103 PKLDKVKLVGV
+103 PKLGKVKLVGV
-114 ESFGMLCSASELGIS
+114 ESFGMLCSAQELGIS

-140 DYAPGTDIKSIID
+140 DYAPGTDIKSIINID
-153 IEDVIVEVDNKSLTN
+153 DVIVEIDNKSLTN

-178 AREVAA
+178 AREIAA
-184 IYGRKLKPMQ
+184 IYGRELKPMQ
-194 IDTLDAAKG
+194 LDSLAGSEGKS
-203 MKPLDIKVEDTE
+203 KVDINVEDTE
-215 KCLRYSGLKID
+215 KCLRYSSIKID
-226 GIKNLETSTNMK
+226 GATNLETSLNMK
-238 VRLFYCGMRSIS
+238 IRLFYCGMRPIS

-255 TNYLMLEMGQ
+255 TNYLMLELGQ

-273 QVESGIVVRTTKEP
+273 QVESGIVVRSTKEP
-287 TMFKTLDGLERKLP
+287 TLFKTLDGTERNLP
-301 EDVLLICNKEK
+301 EDVLLICNKER

-321 GEDSEV
+321 GENSEV

-339 TFEGPSTRKSS
+339 TFDGPSTRKSS
-350 TKLGLR
+350 TKIGLR

-362 YEKMIDP
+362 YEKCLDP
-369 NMTVLAI
+369 NITVIAI
-376 QRFVKLLKD
+376 QRFVKLLRD
-385 MQADVQFASALT
+385 MNQEITFASALS
-397 DVYANKL
+397 DAYCQKL

-414 YIDRYIGNTLT
+414 YIDRYIGNNLSQ
-425 KEKMVNILESLEF
+425 EKMVEVLRSLEF
-438 KVAVEGDTFNI
+438 KVEVEGDTFKI

-490 LQYNEERVTDNKVKE
+490 LEYNEDRILDHKIKE

-511 GASEVNSYIW
+511 GASEVMSYIW
-521 YDNTFNKKMGIE
+521 YDNTYNAKMEIE
-533 TNAQVKVLNP
+533 TNGQVKVMNP
-543 QAQDANTLRDSMVP
+543 QAQDANTLRESMVP
-557 GMLGFAEKNDKTYDD
+557 GMLGFAEKNEKVYED
-572 FSLFEIGSVFMANS
+572 FSIFEIGSVFTAAN
-586 PKDKC
+586 PKEKC

-596 ICILIGSKTKS
+596 VCILLGSKVKS

-612 YDLKGIATFLTK
+612 YDLKGIMTYFAKT
-624 ALKNVS
+624 LKNIT
-630 PDFGTC
+630 PDFAAC
-636 TSQHNWV
+636 TSAFNWV
-643 HPMKSVDVS
+643 HPMKSVDIS
-652 CKDGLMGYISVV
+652 YNGKLMGYISVV
-664 HPMIKKNIGKK
+664 HPSIKKNIGKK
-675 LNIAVLEINRDVL
+675 VNVAVLEINRELL
-688 QAINTDVVKYKE
+688 QAIDYGAIKYKDL
-700 PSKFPEVVLDY
+700 SKFPEVKLDY
-711 SFLVDNTVTFD
+711 SFLVDNGVTFD
-722 KLLEDVNAFKSEL
+722 KLVEDIRGFKSEL
-735 LNGFEFVTIYTG
+735 LNSFEFVTIYTG
-747 KGLPEGKRS
+747 KGLPEGKKS

-763 GSTEK
+763 GSNEK
-768 TLSSEDIN
+768 TLASDDIN
-776 TFAQSLIDYM
+776 GFAKSIIDYM
-786 ATNGYM
+786 DGLGYA

>member
-1 MKISLNWIKDYVDLE
+1 MKISLNWLKDYVDLN

-33 VEEVEYVGKDIQNVV
+33 VEEVDFVGQDIQNVV
-48 VGKVLSVVPHPESKK
+48 VAKVLSVVPHPESKK
-63 LKITHVDSGDGIL
+63 LKITQVDSGDGIL

-93 AKIGGSVKKL
+93 AKIGGSVKNM
-103 PKLDKVKLVGV
+103 PKLGKVKLVGV
-114 ESFGMLCSASELGIS
+114 ESFGMLCSAKELGIN

-153 IEDVIVEVDNKSLTN
+153 IDDVIIEIDNKSLTN

-178 AREVAA
+178 AREIAA
-184 IYGRKLKPMQ
+184 IYGRELKPMK
-194 IDTLDAAKG
+194 LDDLTAAENKTE
-203 MKPLDIKVEDTE
+203 LDIAVEDTE

-226 GIKNLETSTNMK
+226 GVRKLETPLNMK
-238 VRLFYCGMRSIS
+238 VRLFYCGMRPIS

-273 QVESGIVVRTTKEP
+273 QVESGIVVRSTKEQ
-287 TMFKTLDGLERKLP
+287 TLFKTLDGTERKLP
-301 EDVLLICNKEK
+301 EDVLLICNREK

-321 GEDSEV
+321 GENSEV

-339 TFEGPSTRKSS
+339 NFEGSSTRKSS
-350 TKLGLR
+350 TKMGLR

-369 NMTVLAI
+369 NMTVTAI
-376 QRFVKLLKD
+376 QRFVKLLKE
-385 MQADVQFASALT
+385 MQPDIQFASALT
-397 DVYANKL
+397 DVYCTKL

-425 KEKMVNILESLEF
+425 LERMVDILRSLDF
-438 KVAVEGDTFNI
+438 KVDVEGDTFKI
-449 KVPTFRATKDI
+449 KVPTFRATKDV

-470 TRIYGYD
+470 TRIFGYD
-477 NIVPQ
+477 NIQPQ
-482 TLDIALKP
+482 TLDVPLKP
-490 LQYNEERVTDNKVKE
+490 LQYNEERLTDHKVKE

-521 YDNTFNKKMGIE
+521 YDNTFNSRMGLE
-533 TNAQVKVLNP
+533 TNGQVKVLNP

-557 GMLGFAEKNDKTYDD
+557 GMLVFAEKNEKGYDD
-572 FSLFEIGSVFMANS
+572 FSLFEIGSVFKAAS

-596 ICILIGSKTKS
+596 LCILAASKIKS

-612 YDLKGIATFLTK
+612 YDLKGIITFIAKTI
-624 ALKNVS
+624 KNVNL
-630 PDFGTC
+630 DFAAC
-636 TSQHNWV
+636 TSHYNWV
-643 HPMKSVDVS
+643 HPMKSVDIIS
-652 CKDGLMGYISVV
+652 NGNQMGYISVV
-664 HPMIKKNIGKK
+664 HPMIKKNIAKK

-688 QAINTDVVKYKE
+688 QAINPEVIKYKE
-700 PSKFPEVVLDY
+700 PSKFPEVTLDY
-711 SFLVDNTVTFD
+711 SFLVDNSISYDRV
-722 KLLEDVNAFKSEL
+722 KEDIDGFKSEL
-735 LNGFEFVTIYTG
+735 LSSFNFVTIYTG
-747 KGLPEGKRS
+747 KGLPEGKKS
-756 MTFRFVI
+756 MTFRFII

-768 TLSSEDIN
+768 TLSSDDIN
-776 TFAQSLIDYM
+776 AFANKLIEYM
-786 ATNGYM
+786 GTKGYA

>member
-1 MKISLNWIKDYVDLE
+1 MKISLNWLKDYVDLD

-33 VEEVEYVGKDIQNVV
+33 VEEVKFVGQDIQNVV

-63 LKITHVDSGDGIL
+63 LKITQVDSGDEIL

-93 AKIGGSVKKL
+93 AKIGGSVRNL
-103 PKLDKVKLVGV
+103 PKLGKVKLVGV
-114 ESFGMLCSASELGIS
+114 ESFGMLCSAHELGIS

-140 DYAPGTDIKSIID
+140 NYAPGTGIKSIID
-153 IEDVIVEVDNKSLTN
+153 IDDVIVEIDNKSLTN

-178 AREVAA
+178 AREIAA
-184 IYGRKLKPMQ
+184 IYSRELKPMQ
-194 IDTLDAAKG
+194 LDSLKAAKD
-203 MKPLDIKVEDTE
+203 KPKLDITIEDTE

-226 GIKNLETSTNMK
+226 GIKRLETSMNMK
-238 VRLFYCGMRSIS
+238 VRLFYCGMRPIS

-273 QVESGIVVRTTKEP
+273 QVESGIVVKSTKE
-287 TMFKTLDGLERKLP
+287 TTVFKTLDGLERKLP
-301 EDVLLICNKEK
+301 EDILLICNKEK

-321 GEDSEV
+321 GENSEV
-327 LEDTTSILLESA
+327 LEETASILLESA
-339 TFEGPSTRKSS
+339 VFEGSSTRKSS
-350 TKLGLR
+350 TRIGLR

-362 YEKMIDP
+362 YEKMLDP
-369 NMTVLAI
+369 NMTVIAI

-385 MQADVQFASALT
+385 MQPDVQLTSALT
-397 DVYANKL
+397 DVYSSKL

-414 YIDRYIGNTLT
+414 YIDRYIGNILT
-425 KEKMVNILESLEF
+425 REQMVDILRSLEF
-438 KVAVEGDTFNI
+438 MVDVDGDTFNI

-477 NIVPQ
+477 NIQPQ

-490 LQYNEERVTDNKVKE
+490 LQYNEERLTDHKVKE

-511 GASEVNSYIW
+511 GVSEVNSYIW
-521 YDNTFNKKMGIE
+521 YDNTFNSRMGIE
-533 TNAQVKVLNP
+533 TSDQVKVLNP
-543 QAQDANTLRDSMVP
+543 QAQDSNILRDSMVP
-557 GMLGFAEKNDKTYDD
+557 GMLAFAEKNEKTYDD
-572 FSLFEIGSVFMANS
+572 FSLFEIGSAFKAAT

-596 ICILIGSKTKS
+596 ICVLAASKIKS

-612 YDLKGIATFLTK
+612 YDLKGMITFISKT
-624 ALKNVS
+624 LKNAS
-630 PDFGTC
+630 LDYTAC
-636 TSQHNWV
+636 TSIYNWV
-643 HPMKSVDVS
+643 HPLKSVDVS
-652 CKDGLMGYISVV
+652 YNGNLMGYITVV
-664 HPMIKKNIGKK
+664 HPLIKKNIGKK
-675 LNIAVLEINRDVL
+675 LNIAVLEINRDLL
-688 QAINTDVVKYKE
+688 QAINSEAIKYKE

-711 SFLVDNTVTFD
+711 SFLVDNAITFD
-722 KLLEDVNAFKSEL
+722 KLKKDIDAYKSDL
-735 LNGFEFVTIYTG
+735 LNRFEFISIYTG
-747 KGLPEGKRS
+747 KGLPEGKKS

-763 GSTEK
+763 GSNEK
-768 TLSSEDIN
+768 TLSSDDIN
-776 TFAQSLIDYM
+776 GFAKSLIDYM
-786 ATNGYM
+786 SAIGYS

>member
-33 VEEVEYVGKDIQNVV
+33 VEEVEFVGQDIQDVV

-63 LKITHVDSGDGIL
+63 LKITQVDSGDGIL

-103 PKLDKVKLVGV
+103 PKLGKVKLVGV
-114 ESFGMLCSASELGIS
+114 ESFGMLCSAQELGIS

-153 IEDVIVEVDNKSLTN
+153 IEDVIVEIDNKSLTN

-178 AREVAA
+178 AREIAA
-184 IYGRKLKPMQ
+184 IYGRELKPMQ
-194 IDTLDAAKG
+194 VDSLAGAETMDKV
-203 MKPLDIKVEDTE
+203 DVKVEDTE
-215 KCLRYSGLKID
+215 KCLRYSSIKID
-226 GIKNLETSTNMK
+226 GAINLKTSMNMK
-238 VRLFYCGMRSIS
+238 VRLFYCGMRPIS

-273 QVESGIVVRTTKEP
+273 QVESGIVVRSTKEP
-287 TMFKTLDGLERKLP
+287 TMFTTLDGSDRKLP
-301 EDVLLICNKEK
+301 EDILLICNKER
-312 PVAIAGIMG
+312 PVAVAGIMG
-321 GEDSEV
+321 GENSEV

-339 TFEGPSTRKSS
+339 TFDGPSIRKSS

-362 YEKMIDP
+362 YEKCIDP

-376 QRFVKLLKD
+376 KRFVKLLRD
-385 MQADVQFASALT
+385 MQADIKYASALT
-397 DVYANKL
+397 DVYCNKL
-404 EPIDITITKP
+404 DPIDITITKP
-414 YIDRYIGNTLT
+414 YIDRYIGNTLST
-425 KEKMVNILESLEF
+425 EKVIDVLRALEF
-438 KVAVEGDTFNI
+438 NVEVDGDTFKI
-449 KVPTFRATKDI
+449 KVPTFRATKDV

-482 TLDIALKP
+482 TLDITLKP
-490 LQYNEERVTDNKVKE
+490 LEYNEERITDHKVKE

-511 GASEVNSYIW
+511 GASEVMSYVW
-521 YDNTFNKKMGIE
+521 YDNTFNSKMGIE
-533 TNAQVKVLNP
+533 TNGQVKVLNP
-543 QAQDANTLRDSMVP
+543 QAQDANTLRESMVP
-557 GMLGFAEKNDKTYDD
+557 GMLGFAEKNEKTYDD
-572 FSLFEIGSVFMANS
+572 FSLFEIGSVFKASN
-586 PKDKC
+586 PREKC

-596 ICILIGSKTKS
+596 ICILVGSKTKS

-612 YDLKGIATFLTK
+612 YDLKGMMTFIAKTLR
-624 ALKNVS
+624 NVA
-630 PDFGTC
+630 PDFAAC
-636 TSQHNWV
+636 TSEYNWV

-652 CKDGLMGYISVV
+652 YNGNLMGYISVI

-675 LNIAVLEINRDVL
+675 VNVAVLEINRDVL
-688 QAINTDVVKYKE
+688 QAINSAPIKYKDL
-700 PSKFPEVVLDY
+700 SKFPEVKLDY
-711 SFLVDNTVTFD
+711 SFLVDNGVTFD
-722 KLLEDVNAFKSEL
+722 KLLEDIGEFKSEL
-735 LNGFEFVTIYTG
+735 LNSFEFVTIYTG
-747 KGLPEGKRS
+747 KGLPEGKKS

-763 GSTEK
+763 GSSEK
-768 TLSSEDIN
+768 TLSSDDIN
-776 TFAQSLIDYM
+776 AFANSIIDYM
-786 ATNGYM
+786 AAKDYV

>member
-1 MKISLNWIKDYVDLE
+1 MKISLNWIKEYVDLE

-33 VEEVEYVGKDIQNVV
+33 IEEVEFVGQDIQNVV

-63 LKITHVDSGDGIL
+63 LKITQVDSGDGIL

-93 AKIGGSVKKL
+93 AKIGGSVKNMPAL
-103 PKLDKVKLVGV
+103 GKVRLVGV
-114 ESFGMLCSASELGIS
+114 ESFGMLCSARELGIS

-134 LLILDG
+134 LLILNG

-153 IEDVIVEVDNKSLTN
+153 IDDVIIEIDNKSLTN

-184 IYGRKLKPMQ
+184 IYGRELKPIQ
-194 IDTLDAAKG
+194 TDSLEAAAG
-203 MKPLDIKVEDTE
+203 KPELDITVEDTE
-215 KCLRYSGLKID
+215 KCLRYSGLKIE
-226 GIKNLETSTNMK
+226 GVKKLETSLNMK
-238 VRLFYCGMRSIS
+238 VRLFYCGMRPIS

-255 TNYLMLEMGQ
+255 TNYLMLEVGQ

-273 QVESGIVVRTTKEP
+273 QVESGIIVKSTREQTV
-287 TMFKTLDGLERKLP
+287 FKTLDGTERKLP
-301 EDVLLICNKEK
+301 EDVLLICNKER

-321 GEDSEV
+321 GENSEV

-339 TFEGPSTRKSS
+339 TFEGSSTRKSS
-350 TKLGLR
+350 TRIGLR

-369 NMTVLAI
+369 NMTVTAI
-376 QRFVKLLKD
+376 KRFVKLLKD
-385 MQADVQFASALT
+385 IQPDIQFASALT
-397 DVYANKL
+397 DVYCNKL

-414 YIDRYIGNTLT
+414 YIDRYVGNTLT
-425 KEKMVNILESLEF
+425 KEKMVDILKSLEF
-438 KVAVEGDTFNI
+438 KVDVEGDTFKI
-449 KVPTFRATKDI
+449 EVPTFRATKDI

-470 TRIYGYD
+470 TRIFGYD
-477 NIVPQ
+477 NIQPQ

-490 LQYNEERVTDNKVKE
+490 LQYNEERLTDNKIKE

-521 YDNTFNKKMGIE
+521 YDNTFNSKMGIE
-533 TNAQVKVLNP
+533 TNGQVKVLNP
-543 QAQDANTLRDSMVP
+543 QSQDSNTLRDSMVP
-557 GMLGFAEKNDKTYDD
+557 AMLGFAEKNEKTYDD
-572 FSLFEIGSVFMANS
+572 FILFEIGSVFEAAS

-596 ICILIGSKTKS
+596 ICILAASKIKS

-612 YDLKGIATFLTK
+612 YDLKGVLSFLAK
-624 ALKNVS
+624 ALKNINL
-630 PDFGTC
+630 DFAAC
-636 TSQHNWV
+636 TSGYNWV
-643 HPMKSVDVS
+643 HPLKSVNVS
-652 CKDGLMGYISVV
+652 YNGNLMGYISVV
-664 HPMIKKNIGKK
+664 HPSIKKSIGKK
-675 LNIAVLEINRDVL
+675 INAAVLEINRDVL
-688 QAINTDVVKYKE
+688 QATGFNTIKYKE
-700 PSKFPEVVLDY
+700 PSKFPEVTLDY
-711 SFLVDNTVTFD
+711 SFLVDTGVTFD
-722 KLLEDVNAFKSEL
+722 KLKEDIGSFKAEL
-735 LNGFEFVTIYTG
+735 LRSFDFVTIYTG
-747 KGLPEGKRS
+747 KGLAEGKKS

-763 GSTEK
+763 GSDEK

-776 TFAQSLIDYM
+776 AFAKSLIDYM
-786 ATNGYM
+786 AGAGYT

>member
-1 MKISLNWIKDYVDLE
+1 MKISLNWIKDYVDLD

-33 VEEVEYVGKDIQNVV
+33 VEDVEFLGQDIQNVV

-63 LKITHVDSGDGIL
+63 LKITQVDSGDGIL

-85 TEGILVPL
+85 REGILVPL

-103 PKLDKVKLVGV
+103 PKLGKVKLVGV

-134 LLILDG
+134 LLILEG

-153 IEDVIVEVDNKSLTN
+153 IDDVIIEIDNKSLTN

-194 IDTLDAAKG
+194 VDDLKG
-203 MKPLDIKVEDTE
+203 SENQPKLNITVEDTE

-226 GIKNLETSTNMK
+226 GVKKLVTPMNMK

-273 QVESGIVVRTTKEP
+273 QVESGIVVRSTKEP
-287 TMFKTLDGLERKLP
+287 TMFKTLDGTERKLP
-301 EDVLLICNKEK
+301 EEVLLICNKEQ

-321 GEDSEV
+321 GENSEV

-339 TFEGPSTRKSS
+339 TFEGASTRKSS
-350 TKLGLR
+350 TKIGLR

-362 YEKMIDP
+362 YEKMLDP
-369 NMTVLAI
+369 NMTVMAI
-376 QRFVKLLKD
+376 QRFVKLLRD
-385 MQADVQFASALT
+385 MQNDIEFSSALT
-397 DVYANKL
+397 DVYCNRL
-404 EPIDITITKP
+404 NPIDITITKP
-414 YIDRYIGNTLT
+414 YIDKYIGNTLST
-425 KEKMVNILESLEF
+425 EKMTEILKSLEF
-438 KVAVEGDTFNI
+438 QVEVEGDTFKI

-460 TMKVDIIEEI
+460 TMKVDIVEEI

-477 NIVPQ
+477 NILPQ

-490 LQYNEERVTDNKVKE
+490 LQYNEDRLLDHKIKE
-505 LLSERF
+505 LLSEKF

-521 YDNTFNKKMGIE
+521 YDNTFNSRMGIE
-533 TNAQVKVLNP
+533 ARGQVRVLNP
-543 QAQDANTLRDSMVP
+543 HAQDANTLRESMVP
-557 GMLGFAEKNDKTYDD
+557 GMLAFAEKNEKTYED
-572 FSLFEIGSVFMANS
+572 FSLFEIGSVFKAAT

-591 EQHKN
+591 EEHKN
-596 ICILIGSKTKS
+596 ICILAASKIKS

-612 YDLKGIATFLTK
+612 YNLKGIMAFMAK
-624 ALKNVS
+624 SLKNVS
-630 PDFGTC
+630 FDFGKC
-636 TSQHNWV
+636 SKEDNWV
-643 HPMKSVDVS
+643 HPVKSVDIS
-652 CKDGLMGYISVV
+652 FRGETLGYITVV
-664 HPMIKKNIGKK
+664 HPMIKQNIGKK
-675 LNIAVLEINRDVL
+675 LNLAVLEISRDAF
-688 QAINTDVVKYKE
+688 QTIASKPVKYKE
-700 PSKFPEVVLDY
+700 PSRFPEVTLDY
-711 SFLVDNTVTFD
+711 SFLAENGVTFD
-722 KLLEDVNAFKSEL
+722 KMCEDIAGFKSDL

-747 KGLPEGKRS
+747 KGLPEGKKS
-756 MTFRFVI
+756 MTFRFTI
-763 GSTEK
+763 GSAEK

-776 TFAQSLIDYM
+776 AFAKSILEYM
-786 ATNGYM
+786 DAKGYP

>member
-1 MKISLNWIKDYVDLE
+1 MKISLNWLKEYVDLD

-33 VEEVEYVGKDIQNVV
+33 VEEVEFIGQDIQNVV
-48 VGKVLSVVPHPESKK
+48 VAKVLSVVPHPESKK
-63 LKITHVDSGDGIL
+63 LKIVQVDSGDGEL

-93 AKIGGSVKKL
+93 AKIGGSVKNMSKL
-103 PKLDKVKLVGV
+103 GKVKLVGV
-114 ESFGMLCSASELGIS
+114 ESSGMLCSAKELGIT

-153 IEDVIVEVDNKSLTN
+153 IDDVIIEIDNKSLTN

-178 AREVAA
+178 AREIAA
-184 IYGRKLKPMQ
+184 IYGRELKPMKL
-194 IDTLDAAKG
+194 DTLDGAKD
-203 MKPLDIKVEDTE
+203 KAKLDITVEDTE
-215 KCLRYSGLKID
+215 KCLRYSGLKVD
-226 GIKNLETSTNMK
+226 GVKKLETSINMK
-238 VRLFYCGMRSIS
+238 VRLFYCGMRPIS

-273 QVESGIVVRTTKEP
+273 QVESGIVVRSTKEP
-287 TMFKTLDGLERKLP
+287 TVFKTLDGTERNLP
-301 EDVLLICNKEK
+301 ENVLLICNKEK

-321 GEDSEV
+321 GENSEV

-339 TFEGPSTRKSS
+339 NFEGSSTRKSS
-350 TKLGLR
+350 TKIGLR

-362 YEKMIDP
+362 YEKMLDP
-369 NMTVLAI
+369 NMTVTAI
-376 QRFVKLLKD
+376 QRFVKLLKE
-385 MQADVQFASALT
+385 MQPDIQFSSALT
-397 DVYANKL
+397 DVYCKKL

-414 YIDRYIGNTLT
+414 YIDKYIGNTLT
-425 KEKMVNILESLEF
+425 SERMADILRTLEF
-438 KVAVEGDTFNI
+438 KVDVDGDTFNI
-449 KVPTFRATKDI
+449 KVPTFRATKDV

-470 TRIYGYD
+470 TRIFGYD
-477 NIVPQ
+477 NIQPQ
-482 TLDIALKP
+482 TLEIPLKP
-490 LQYNEERVTDNKVKE
+490 LEYNEERLTDHKVKE

-521 YDNTFNKKMGIE
+521 YDNTFNSRMGIE
-533 TNAQVKVLNP
+533 TVGQVKVLNP

-557 GMLGFAEKNDKTYDD
+557 GMLAFAERNEKSYDD
-572 FSLFEIGSVFMANS
+572 FSLFEIGSVFKAAS

-596 ICILIGSKTKS
+596 ICILAASKIKS

-612 YDLKGIATFLTK
+612 YDLKGIITFIAKTI
-624 ALKNVS
+624 KNANL
-630 PDFGTC
+630 DFSAC
-636 TSQHNWV
+636 TSQYNWV
-643 HPMKSVDVS
+643 HPMKSVDIS
-652 CKDGLMGYISVV
+652 SNGNQMGYISVV
-664 HPMIKKNIGKK
+664 HPMIKKNIAKK
-675 LNIAVLEINRDVL
+675 LNIAVLEINREVL
-688 QAINTDVVKYKE
+688 QAINSEVIKYKE
-700 PSKFPEVVLDY
+700 PSKFPEVTLDY
-711 SFLVDNTVTFD
+711 SFLVDNGITYDRVS
-722 KLLEDVNAFKSEL
+722 EDIDSFKSEL
-735 LNGFEFVTIYTG
+735 LNSFSFVTIYAG
-747 KGLPEGKRS
+747 KGLPEGKKS
-756 MTFRFVI
+756 MTFRFII

-776 TFAQSLIDYM
+776 AFANKLIEFMGTKGYSL
-786 ATNGYM
+786 
-792 LR
+792 R

>member
-1 MKISLNWIKDYVDLE
+1 LKISLNWIKDYVDLE

-33 VEEVEYVGKDIQNVV
+33 VEEVEFVGQDIQKVV
-48 VGKVLSVVPHPESKK
+48 VGKVLSVIPHPESKK
-63 LKITHVDSGDGIL
+63 LKIAQVDSGDGIL
-76 QIVCGAPNV
+76 QVVCGAPNV
-85 TEGILVPL
+85 AEGILVPL

-103 PKLDKVKLVGV
+103 PELGKVKLVGV
-114 ESFGMLCSASELGIS
+114 ESFGMLCSAEELGIS
-129 DDHSG
+129 DDHTG

-140 DYAPGTDIKSIID
+140 DYAPGTDIKSIINID
-153 IEDVIVEVDNKSLTN
+153 DVIVEIDNKSLTN

-184 IYGRKLKPMQ
+184 IYGRELKPMEVDSLEGAVSKERLN
-194 IDTLDAAKG
+194 IS
-203 MKPLDIKVEDTE
+203 VEDTE
-215 KCLRYSGLKID
+215 KCLRYSVLKID
-226 GIKNLETSTNMK
+226 GIKKLKTSMNMK

-273 QVESGIVVRTTKEP
+273 QVESGIVVRSTKEP
-287 TMFKTLDGLERKLP
+287 TLFKTLDGSERKLP
-301 EDVLLICNKEK
+301 EEVLLICNKEK

-339 TFEGPSTRKSS
+339 TFEGASTRKSS
-350 TKLGLR
+350 TKIGLR

-376 QRFVKLLKD
+376 QRFVKLLRD
-385 MQADVQFASALT
+385 MQADIQFASALT
-397 DVYANKL
+397 DIYCNKL
-404 EPIDITITKP
+404 EPINITITKP
-414 YIDRYIGNTLT
+414 YIDKYIGNNLT
-425 KEKMVNILESLEF
+425 TEKMADILRSLEF
-438 KVAVEGDTFNI
+438 VVDVDGDTFKI

-470 TRIYGYD
+470 TRIFGYD

-490 LQYNEERVTDNKVKE
+490 LQYNEERITENKIKE

-511 GASEVNSYIW
+511 DASEVNSYIW
-521 YDNTFNKKMGIE
+521 YDNTFNSKMGIE

-543 QAQDANTLRDSMVP
+543 QAQDSNTLRDSMVP
-557 GMLGFAEKNDKTYDD
+557 GMLGFAEKNEKTYED
-572 FSLFEIGSVFMANS
+572 FCMFEIASVFKAS
-586 PKDKC
+586 STKEKC

-596 ICILIGSKTKS
+596 ICILAASKIKS
-607 EDELF
+607 EDDLF
-612 YDLKGIATFLTK
+612 YDLKGMVTFISKTIKNATL
-624 ALKNVS
+624 
-630 PDFGTC
+630 DFAVC
-636 TSQHNWV
+636 TSEYNWV

-652 CKDGLMGYISVV
+652 YKGSLMGYIAVV

-688 QAINTDVVKYKE
+688 QAINTDTVKYKE

-711 SFLVDNTVTFD
+711 SFIVDNGVTFD
-722 KLLEDVNAFKSEL
+722 KLLEDIHAFKSDL
-735 LNGFEFVTIYTG
+735 LNDFEFVTIYTG
-747 KGLPEGKRS
+747 KSLPEGKKS

-763 GSTEK
+763 GSNEK
-768 TLSSEDIN
+768 TLSSDDIN
-776 TFAQSLIDYM
+776 AFAKSLIDYM
-786 ATNGYM
+786 STKDYV

>member
-1 MKISLNWIKDYVDLE
+1 MKISLNWLKDYVDLD

-33 VEEVEYVGKDIQNVV
+33 VEEVEFVGQDIQNVV
-48 VGKVLSVVPHPESKK
+48 VGKVLSSVPHPESKK
-63 LKITHVDSGDGIL
+63 LKITQVDSGSGVL

-93 AKIGGSVKKL
+93 AMIGGSVKNM
-103 PKLDKVKLVGV
+103 PKLGKVKLVGV
-114 ESFGMLCSASELGIS
+114 ESFGMLCSAKELGIS

-140 DYAPGTDIKSIID
+140 DYAPGTDIKSILDID
-153 IEDVIVEVDNKSLTN
+153 DVIVEIDNKSLTN

-178 AREVAA
+178 AREIAA
-184 IYGRKLKPMQ
+184 IYGRELRPMQ
-194 IDTLDAAKG
+194 VDDLQGAENRAK
-203 MKPLDIKVEDTE
+203 LDISVEDTE
-215 KCLRYSGLKID
+215 KCLRYSGLKIN
-226 GIKNLETSTNMK
+226 GVKKLETSMNMK
-238 VRLFYCGMRSIS
+238 IRLFYCGMRPIS

-273 QVESGIVVRTTKEP
+273 QVESGIVVKSTKEP
-287 TMFKTLDGLERKLP
+287 TLFKTLDGMERKLP
-301 EDVLLICNKEK
+301 EDVLLICNKER

-321 GEDSEV
+321 GENSEV

-339 TFEGPSTRKSS
+339 TFEGASIRKSS

-376 QRFVKLLKD
+376 KRFVKLLRD
-385 MQADVQFASALT
+385 MQGDIQFASALT
-397 DVYANKL
+397 DVYCKKL
-404 EPIDITITKP
+404 EPIDITITKQ
-414 YIDRYIGNTLT
+414 YIDRYIGNTLS
-425 KEKMVNILESLEF
+425 KEKMAEVLRALEF
-438 KVAVEGDTFNI
+438 KVELDGDTFKI
-449 KVPTFRATKDI
+449 KVPTFRATKDV

-477 NIVPQ
+477 NIIPQ
-482 TLDIALKP
+482 TLDITLKP
-490 LQYNEERVTDNKVKE
+490 LEYNEERLTDHKVKE

-521 YDNTFNKKMGIE
+521 YDDTFNTRMGIE
-533 TNAQVKVLNP
+533 TNGQVKVLNP
-543 QAQDANTLRDSMVP
+543 HAPDANTLRETMVP
-557 GMLGFAEKNDKTYDD
+557 GMLAFAEKNEKTYDQ
-572 FSLFEIGSVFMANS
+572 FTIFEIGSVFKAAT

-591 EQHKN
+591 KEHKN
-596 ICILIGSKTKS
+596 ICVLAASKVKS

-612 YDLKGIATFLTK
+612 YDLKGIATFI
-624 ALKNVS
+624 ARILKNAELEYAVCS
-630 PDFGTC
+630 
-636 TSQHNWV
+636 SEYNWV
-643 HPMKSVDVS
+643 HPVKAVDIS
-652 CKDGLMGYISVV
+652 YKGNLMGYITAI
-664 HPMIKKNIGKK
+664 HPLIKKNIGKK
-675 LNIAVLEINRDVL
+675 LNVAVLEINRNLL
-688 QAINTDVVKYKE
+688 QAIDSETINYKE
-700 PSKFPEVVLDY
+700 PSKFPEVILDY
-711 SFLVDNTVTFD
+711 SFLVDNGVAFD
-722 KLLEDVNAFKSEL
+722 NLLADIREFKSDL
-735 LNGFEFVTIYTG
+735 LNSFEFVTIYTG
-747 KGLPEGKRS
+747 KGLPEGKKS

-763 GSTEK
+763 GSNEK
-768 TLSSEDIN
+768 TLSGDEIN
-776 TFAQSLIDYM
+776 AFSGSLIEYM
-786 ATNGYM
+786 NSKGYS

>member
-1 MKISLNWIKDYVDLE
+1 MKLSLNWLKDYVDLS

-33 VEEVEYVGKDIQNVV
+33 VEEVEFVGQDIQNVV
-48 VGKVLSVVPHPESKK
+48 VAKVLSVVPHPESKK
-63 LKITHVDSGDGIL
+63 LKITQVDSGDGIL

-93 AKIGGSVKKL
+93 AKMGGSVKNM
-103 PKLDKVKLVGV
+103 PKLGKVKLVGV
-114 ESFGMLCSASELGIS
+114 ESFGMLCSAKELGIS
-129 DDHSG
+129 DDHGG
-134 LLILDG
+134 LLVLEG

-153 IEDVIVEVDNKSLTN
+153 IDDVIIEIDNKSLTN

-178 AREVAA
+178 AREIAA
-184 IYGRKLKPMQ
+184 IYGRELKPMQ
-194 IDTLDAAKG
+194 LDDLKSAED
-203 MKPLDIKVEDTE
+203 KPKLDISVEDTE
-215 KCLRYSGLKID
+215 KCFRYSGLKID
-226 GIKNLETSTNMK
+226 GVKKLETSMNMK
-238 VRLFYCGMRSIS
+238 VRLFYCGMRPIS

-273 QVESGIVVRTTKEP
+273 QVESGIIVRATKEP
-287 TMFKTLDGLERKLP
+287 TLFKTLDGTERKLP
-301 EDVLLICNKEK
+301 EDVLLICNREK

-321 GEDSEV
+321 GENSEV
-327 LEDTTSILLESA
+327 LEVTTSILLESA
-339 TFEGPSTRKSS
+339 NFEGSSTRKSS
-350 TKLGLR
+350 TKIGLR

-362 YEKMIDP
+362 YEKMLDP
-369 NMTVLAI
+369 NMTVTAI

-385 MQADVQFASALT
+385 MQPDIQFASALT
-397 DVYANKL
+397 DVYCSKL

-414 YIDRYIGNTLT
+414 YIDKYIGNTLT
-425 KEKMVNILESLEF
+425 KERMVDILRALEF
-438 KVAVEGDTFNI
+438 KVDVEGDTFNI

-470 TRIYGYD
+470 TRIFGYD
-477 NIVPQ
+477 NIQPQ

-490 LQYNEERVTDNKVKE
+490 LQYNEERLTDHKIKE

-521 YDNTFNKKMGIE
+521 YDNTFNSRMGIE
-533 TNAQVKVLNP
+533 TDGQVKVLNP

-557 GMLGFAEKNDKTYDD
+557 GMLAFAEKNEKSYED
-572 FSLFEIGSVFMANS
+572 FLLFEIGSVFRAAS

-596 ICILIGSKTKS
+596 LCILAASKVKS

-612 YDLKGIATFLTK
+612 YDLKGIITFIAK
-624 ALKNVS
+624 ALKNANL
-630 PDFGTC
+630 DFSVC
-636 TSQHNWV
+636 TGGLNWV
-643 HPMKSVDVS
+643 HPMKSVDIS
-652 CKDGLMGYISVV
+652 TNGTPMGYISVV
-664 HPMIKKNIGKK
+664 HPMIKKNIAKK

-688 QAINTDVVKYKE
+688 QAIDTGVIKYKE
-700 PSKFPEVVLDY
+700 PSRFPEVVLDY
-711 SFLVDNTVTFD
+711 SFLVDNGVTFD
-722 KLLEDVNAFKSEL
+722 RVNEDIGSFKSDL
-735 LNGFEFVTIYTG
+735 LNGFSFVTIYTG
-747 KGLPEGKRS
+747 KGLPEGKKS

-763 GSTEK
+763 GSAEK
-768 TLSSEDIN
+768 TLSSDDIN
-776 TFAQSLIDYM
+776 AFAGSLIDYM
-786 ATNGYM
+786 NSVGYA

>member
-1 MKISLNWIKDYVDLE
+1 MKISLNWLKDYVDLD

-33 VEEVEYVGKDIQNVV
+33 VEEVEFVGQDIQNVV
-48 VGKVLSVVPHPESKK
+48 VAKVLSVVPHPESKK
-63 LKITHVDSGDGIL
+63 LKITQVDSGDGIL

-93 AKIGGSVKKL
+93 AKIGGSVKNM
-103 PKLDKVKLVGV
+103 PKLGKVKLVGV
-114 ESFGMLCSASELGIS
+114 ESFGMLCSAKELGIN

-153 IEDVIVEVDNKSLTN
+153 IDDVIIEIDNKSLTN

-178 AREVAA
+178 AREIAA
-184 IYGRKLKPMQ
+184 IYGRELKPMKLEDLSTAQ
-194 IDTLDAAKG
+194 E
-203 MKPLDIKVEDTE
+203 KPELDIKVEDTE
-215 KCLRYSGLKID
+215 KCLRYSGLKIE
-226 GIKNLETSTNMK
+226 GVRKLETSLNMK
-238 VRLFYCGMRSIS
+238 VRLFYCGMRPIS

-273 QVESGIVVRTTKEP
+273 QVESGIVVRSTKEP
-287 TMFKTLDGLERKLP
+287 TLFKTLDGTERKLP
-301 EDVLLICNKEK
+301 EDVLLICNREK

-321 GEDSEV
+321 GENSEV

-339 TFEGPSTRKSS
+339 NFEGSSTRKSS
-350 TKLGLR
+350 TKIGLR

-369 NMTVLAI
+369 NMTVTAI

-385 MQADVQFASALT
+385 MQPDIQFASALT
-397 DVYANKL
+397 DVYCTKL

-425 KEKMVNILESLEF
+425 LERMVDILKSLEF
-438 KVAVEGDTFNI
+438 KVDVEGDTFKI
-449 KVPTFRATKDI
+449 KVPTFRATKDV

-470 TRIYGYD
+470 TRIFGYD
-477 NIVPQ
+477 NIQPQ
-482 TLDIALKP
+482 TLDVPLKP
-490 LQYNEERVTDNKVKE
+490 LQYNEERLTDHKVKE

-521 YDNTFNKKMGIE
+521 YDNTFNSRMGIE
-533 TNAQVKVLNP
+533 TNGQVKVLNP

-557 GMLGFAEKNDKTYDD
+557 GMLAFAEKNEKGYDD
-572 FSLFEIGSVFMANS
+572 FSLFEIGSVFKAAS

-596 ICILIGSKTKS
+596 LCILVASKIKS

-612 YDLKGIATFLTK
+612 YDLKGIITFIAKTI
-624 ALKNVS
+624 KNVNL
-630 PDFGTC
+630 DFAAC
-636 TSQHNWV
+636 TSQYNWV
-643 HPMKSVDVS
+643 HPLKSVDIS
-652 CKDGLMGYISVV
+652 SNGNQMGYISVV
-664 HPMIKKNIGKK
+664 HPMIKKNIAKK

-688 QAINTDVVKYKE
+688 QDINSEVIKYKE
-700 PSKFPEVVLDY
+700 PSKFPEVTLDY
-711 SFLVDNTVTFD
+711 SFLVDNGITFD
-722 KLLEDVNAFKSEL
+722 RVKEDIEGFKSEL
-735 LNGFEFVTIYTG
+735 LNSFSFVTIYTG
-747 KGLPEGKRS
+747 KGLPEGKKS
-756 MTFRFVI
+756 MTFRFII

-768 TLSSEDIN
+768 TLSSDDIN
-776 TFAQSLIDYM
+776 AFASKLIEYMDTKGYSL
-786 ATNGYM
+786 
-792 LR
+792 R

>member
-1 MKISLNWIKDYVDLE
+1 MKISLNWIKDYVDLK

-33 VEEVEYVGKDIQNVV
+33 VEEVEFVGQDIQNVV
-48 VGKVLSVVPHPESKK
+48 VAKVLSVVPHPESKK
-63 LKITHVDSGDGIL
+63 LKITQVDCGDEVL

-93 AKIGGSVKKL
+93 VKIGGSVKKI
-103 PKLDKVKLVGV
+103 PEIGKAKLAGV
-114 ESFGMLCSASELGIS
+114 ESFGMLCSAQELGIS

-134 LLILDG
+134 LLVLDG

-153 IEDVIVEVDNKSLTN
+153 IDDVIVEIDNKSLTN

-178 AREVAA
+178 AREIAA
-184 IYGRKLKPMQ
+184 IYGKELKPMQ
-194 IDTLDAAKG
+194 VDSLEGAAGREK
-203 MKPLDIKVEDTE
+203 LNISVEDTE

-226 GIKNLETSTNMK
+226 GVKKLETSMNMK
-238 VRLFYCGMRSIS
+238 VRLFYCGMRPIS

-273 QVESGIVVRTTKEP
+273 QVESGIVVRSTKEP
-287 TMFKTLDGLERKLP
+287 TMFKTLDGSERKLP
-301 EDVLLICNKEK
+301 EDVLLICNKER

-321 GEDSEV
+321 GENSEV

-339 TFEGPSTRKSS
+339 TFEGSSIRKSS
-350 TKLGLR
+350 TRIGLR

-362 YEKMIDP
+362 YEKQIDP

-385 MQADVQFASALT
+385 MQADIVFASALT
-397 DVYANKL
+397 DAYCNRL

-414 YIDRYIGNTLT
+414 YIDRYIGNILP
-425 KEKMVNILESLEF
+425 KEKMVDVLKSLEF
-438 KVAVEGDTFNI
+438 KVDVDGDTFKI
-449 KVPTFRATKDI
+449 KVPAFRATKDI

-490 LQYNEERVTDNKVKE
+490 LEYNEERLTDHKVKE

-521 YDNTFNKKMGIE
+521 YDNTFNSKMGIE

-543 QAQDANTLRDSMVP
+543 QAQDANTLRDSMAP
-557 GMLGFAEKNDKTYDD
+557 GMIGFAEKNEKTYDD
-572 FSLFEIGSVFMANS
+572 FSLFEIGSVFNAAS
-586 PKDKC
+586 PKEKC

-596 ICILIGSKTKS
+596 ICVLMGSKTKS

-612 YDLKGIATFLTK
+612 YDLKGMITFIAKT
-624 ALKNVS
+624 LKNVS
-630 PDFGTC
+630 LDFTAC

-652 CKDGLMGYISVV
+652 YNGDFMGYITVI
-664 HPMIKKNIGKK
+664 HPLIKKNIGKK
-675 LNIAVLEINRDVL
+675 INVAVLEINRDVL
-688 QAINTDVVKYKE
+688 QRISTDAIKYRDL
-700 PSKFPEVVLDY
+700 SKFPEVKLDY
-711 SFLVDNTVTFD
+711 SFLVDNAITFE
-722 KLLEDVNAFKSEL
+722 KLLQDIKGFKSDV

-747 KGLPEGKRS
+747 KGLPEGKKS

-763 GSTEK
+763 GSNEK

-776 TFAQSLIDYM
+776 AFAKSLIDYM
-786 ATNGYM
+786 AAKDYT